1 MLDLRF
7 SAGSRTSSLNVV
19 HGDEAEIAF
28 TPTVGSRFFDV
39 SSNFCLSRCPF
50 SGDGAKEVS
59 AKMGWLIVDRCGN
72 LASICALHLVM
83 FFLPCNLYEL
93 RPM

>member
-50 SGDGAKEVS
+50 RAAELLWSTRTRVDSFEASTRQK
-59 AKMGWLIVDRCGN
+59 KLIVPN
-72 LASICALHLVM
+72 IAKA
-83 FFLPCNLYEL
+83 L
-93 RPM
+93 RPIPLTLGGRGY